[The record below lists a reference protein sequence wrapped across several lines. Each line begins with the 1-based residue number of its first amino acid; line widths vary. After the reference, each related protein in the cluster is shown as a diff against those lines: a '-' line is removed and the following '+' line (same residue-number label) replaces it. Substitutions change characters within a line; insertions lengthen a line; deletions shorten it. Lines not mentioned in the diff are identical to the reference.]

1 MPDPRLERVLT
12 ATARRYAPA
21 LLPASPAGAGMDAAA
36 CARLAAGLARANVLV
51 LPGTLQGEHG
61 AASGVYYTDWVSL
74 YAGLY
79 TRLCEVLFPSF
90 CEVSAYYADDAMPPI
105 VLIHGAVM
113 PVIDVMARYT
123 APFVAAA
130 QAAALPIPDDALLGL
145 AAQMLAA
152 LEAGDLQRMEYR
164 RLQAECA
171 MIMRQMIVCNVRQHS
186 LTPPAPDLHLPQA
199 AQPAPPPSL
208 PEAPP
213 APPSLPEEAHAPSP
227 AGVPV
232 FFDSRRASAAGALR
246 RPPVP
251 DLPE

>member
-1 MPDPRLERVLT
+1 
-12 ATARRYAPA
+12 
-21 LLPASPAGAGMDAAA
+21 
-36 CARLAAGLARANVLV
+36 
-51 LPGTLQGEHG
+51 
-61 AASGVYYTDWVSL
+61 
-74 YAGLY
+74 
-79 TRLCEVLFPSF
+79 
-90 CEVSAYYADDAMPPI
+90 
-105 VLIHGAVM
+105 
-113 PVIDVMARYT
+113 
-123 APFVAAA
+123 
-130 QAAALPIPDDALLGL
+130 
-145 AAQMLAA
+145 
-152 LEAGDLQRMEYR
+152 
-164 RLQAECA
+164 
-171 MIMRQMIVCNVRQHS
+171 VCNVRQHS